1 MYVFPNSSFE
11 NQCNLSHQEAKEEIS
26 HINRCRKKHV
36 AKSPRPIH
44 DGNFQQTRKRGELPQ
59 LHKECQQNPHS
70 QHHT

>member
-1 MYVFPNSSFE
+1 M
-11 NQCNLSHQEAKEEIS
+11 Q
-26 HINRCRKKHV
+26 KKHV

-70 QHHT
+70 QHHTFFFFFSNIILNSEKLEVFPLRSGTR